1 MLGRLRE
8 VEGPNHGAVYELKD
22 VCLLGRALDCQVH
35 IRDLTVSRRHARI
48 TRIDGRYM
56 IEDLGSGN
64 GTYVNDQAVTRHFL
78 THRDVIR
85 VCSARFVF
93 EEVERPADN
102 VTMLGSSEAQPQIV
116 KTVDAARPFYEDA
129 AALTAVSSPKELL
142 RMASRLKT
150 VYAVSEAI
158 SNILDLDELLREILN
173 RLFEVFPKTE
183 RAFIM
188 LIDEKGEKLIPKAV
202 KRRRESDNAELTV
215 SRTILHEVM
224 TRRHSVLSRDAMEDQ
239 RFKSG
244 HSVANFG
251 IRAMMAAPLVWR
263 GETLGIVYLDSQ
275 ALATFSQADLELLT
289 GIAGQ
294 SAAALGSARLHE
306 ELLRRQRLEQD
317 LHLAERIQQSFLPR
331 RIPKIEGYTFC
342 ARYDP
347 AYEVGGD
354 FYDFVRLPDD
364 RLGIV
369 VGDVSGKG
377 ISAALYMARLTRDLR
392 YFALAESDPARVLKW
407 MNRAVIESGQDDIF
421 VTLIYA
427 VLDAQK
433 RQLVIANAGHMPA
446 VVRRLDEQVVLSLD
460 KVSGLPLGVLPDP
473 EYASETFDLE
483 PGDSVLLFT
492 DGLVEAMDP
501 AQRMYGMERLTRV
514 MSRGPSDAISVLD
527 RVVRDLQR
535 HVAEAAQFDDTT
547 IVCLGLDDIL
557 IESPAEDAAVTSAM
571 AVPTATPPAGIPPAK
586 TTVDAPRSPTQV
598 RRLKTE

>member
-1 MLGRLRE
+1 M
-8 VEGPNHGAVYELKD
+8 EGPNHGAVHELKD
-22 VCLLGRALDCQVH
+22 QTTLGRALDCQVH

-48 TRIDGRYM
+48 TKVDDHYM

-64 GTYVNDQAVTRHFL
+64 GTFVNEQAVTRHML
-78 THRDVIR
+78 AHRDVIR
-85 VCSARFVF
+85 VCSAKFMF
-93 EEVERPADN
+93 EEIQAPTDSI
-102 VTMLGSSEAQPQIV
+102 TMVASHESAAQIV
-116 KTVDAARPFYEDA
+116 KTVDANRPFYEEA
-129 AALTAVSSPKELL
+129 AALTSVSSPKEFAQ
-142 RMASRLKT
+142 MATRLKT
-150 VYAVSEAI
+150 IYAVADAI
-158 SNILDLDELLREILN
+158 SNLLDLDELLREILN
-173 RLFEVFPKTE
+173 RLFEVFPKIE

-188 LIDEKGEKLIPKAV
+188 LVDEKGEQLIPKAV
-202 KRRRESDNAELTV
+202 KRRRENDKAELTV

-224 TRRHSVLSRDAMEDQ
+224 TKRHAVLSRDAMEDK

-251 IRAMMAAPLVWR
+251 IRAMIAAPLVWR
-263 GETLGIVYLDSQ
+263 AETMGIVYLDSL

-294 SAAALGSARLHE
+294 AAAALGNARLHE
-306 ELLRRQRLEQD
+306 ELLKRQRLEQD

-331 RIPKIEGYTFC
+331 RIPKVNGYTFC

-392 YFALAESDPARVLKW
+392 YFALAESEPARVLKW
-407 MNRAVIESGQDDIF
+407 MNQAVIDSGQDDIF

-427 VLDAQK
+427 VLDATN

-446 VVRRLDEQVVLSLD
+446 IVRRKEEDEVLVLDR
-460 KVSGLPLGVLPDP
+460 VSGLPLGVMPDP
-473 EYASETFDLE
+473 EYQSETYELH
-483 PGDSVLLFT
+483 PGDSIMLFT

-501 AQRMYGMERLTRV
+501 SQKMYGMERLEKALAD
-514 MSRGPSDAISVLD
+514 GPSDAISVLD
-527 RVVRDLQR
+527 RAVRDVQR
-535 HVAEAAQFDDTT
+535 HVADASQFDDTT
-547 IVCLGLDDIL
+547 IVCFGLDDV
-557 IESPAEDAAVTSAM
+557 ESAEDDAVDERASRFARQK
-571 AVPTATPPAGIPPAK
+571 GAK
-586 TTVDAPRSPTQV
+586 AETGLRI
-598 RRLKTE
+598 RRLKSDN

>member
-1 MLGRLRE
+1 MIGRLRE
-8 VEGPNHGAVYELKD
+8 IEGPNHGAVYELKE

-48 TRIDGRYM
+48 TRVDDRYM

-64 GTYVNDQAVTRHFL
+64 GTFVNEQTVTRHFL
-78 THRDVIR
+78 QHRDVVR
-85 VCSARFVF
+85 VCSARFMF
-93 EEVERPADN
+93 EEVERHTDS
-102 VTMLGSSEAQPQIV
+102 VTMLGASDSQPQIV
-116 KTVDAARPFYEDA
+116 KTVDANRPFYEDA
-129 AALTAVSSPKELL
+129 TALTAVSSPQELV
-142 RMASRLKT
+142 RMATRLKT

-158 SNILDLDELLREILN
+158 SNILDLDELLKEILN
-173 RLFEVFPKTE
+173 RLFEVFPKAE

-224 TRRHSVLSRDAMEDQ
+224 TKRHSVLSRDAMEDK
-239 RFKSG
+239 RFKAG

-289 GIAGQ
+289 GISGQ

-306 ELLRRQRLEQD
+306 ELLKRQRLEQD

-331 RIPKIEGYTFC
+331 RIPKIDGYTFC

-354 FYDFVRLPDD
+354 FYDFVRLPDE

-421 VTLIYA
+421 VTLIYC

-433 RQLVIANAGHMPA
+433 RQLVLANAGHMPA
-446 VVRRLDEQVVLSLD
+446 IVRRKEEGHVMVLDRI
-460 KVSGLPLGVLPDP
+460 SGLPLGVLPDP
-473 EYASETFDLE
+473 EYNSETFDLA
-483 PGDSVLLFT
+483 PGDSVLLYT

-501 AQRMYGMERLTRV
+501 QQRMYGMERLERA
-514 MSRGPSDAISVLD
+514 MARGPSDAVGCLD
-527 RVVRDLQR
+527 RTVRDVQK
-535 HVAEAAQFDDTT
+535 HVADAAQFDDTT
-547 IVCLGLDDIL
+547 IVCVGLDEIV
-557 IESPAEDAAVTSAM
+557 IEAPAEEAQ
-571 AVPTATPPAGIPPAK
+571 PL
-586 TTVDAPRSPTQV
+586 APSTMEEMDSGLQI
-598 RRLKTE
+598 RRLKSE

>member
-1 MLGRLRE
+1 LIGRLRE

-48 TRIDGRYM
+48 TRDGDRYLV
-56 IEDLGSGN
+56 EDLGSGN

-78 THRDVIR
+78 QHRDVIR
-85 VCSARFVF
+85 VCSAKFMF
-93 EEVERPADN
+93 EEVAEKKVADSI
-102 VTMLGSSEAQPQIV
+102 TMVAAGDSQPHIV

-129 AALTAVSSPKELL
+129 AALTSISSPKEIV
-142 RMASRLKT
+142 RMATRLKT
-150 VYAVSEAI
+150 VYAVAEAI

-173 RLFEVFPKTE
+173 RLFEVFPKAE

-202 KRRRESDNAELTV
+202 KKRRESDNAELTV

-224 TRRHSVLSRDAMEDQ
+224 TKRHSVLSRDAMEDQ
-239 RFKSG
+239 RFKAG

-263 GETLGIVYLDSQ
+263 GQTLGIVYLDSL

-294 SAAALGSARLHE
+294 SAAALGNARLHA
-306 ELLRRQRLEQD
+306 ELLKRQRLEQD

-331 RIPKIEGYTFC
+331 RIPKVEGYTFC

-347 AYEVGGD
+347 AYDVGGD

-364 RLGIV
+364 RIGIV

-392 YFALAESDPARVLKW
+392 YFALAEAEPARVLRH
-407 MNRAVIESGQDDIF
+407 MNRVVVESGQDDIF
-421 VTLIYA
+421 VTMLYA

-433 RQLVIANAGHMPA
+433 RQLLIANAGHMPP
-446 VVRRLDEQVVLSLD
+446 VVRRREEGNVIVLDHA
-460 KVSGLPLGVLPDP
+460 SGLPLGILPDP
-473 EYASETFDLE
+473 EYTSETFELN
-483 PGDSVLLFT
+483 PGDSVILFT
-492 DGLVEAMDP
+492 DGLVEAMNP
-501 AQRMYGMERLTRV
+501 SGQMYGMERLER
-514 MSRGPSDAISVLD
+514 SLAKGPSDAPTMLL
-527 RVVRDLQR
+527 RVVAEVQR
-535 HVAEAAQFDDTT
+535 HVADAAQFDDTT
-547 IVCLGLDDIL
+547 VVCLGLDEFV
-557 IESPAEDAAVTSAM
+557 IEEPADEPSGSFPRQAPGD
-571 AVPTATPPAGIPPAK
+571 PAF
-586 TTVDAPRSPTQV
+586 DSMRL
-598 RRLKTE
+598 RRLKSD

>member
-22 VCLLGRALDCQVH
+22 ACLLGRALDCQVH

-48 TRIDGRYM
+48 TRVDDRYLV
-56 IEDLGSGN
+56 EDLGSGN
-64 GTYVNDQAVTRHFL
+64 GTFVNEQPVTRHFL
-78 THRDVIR
+78 AHRDMIR
-85 VCSARFVF
+85 VCSAKFMF
-93 EEVERPADN
+93 EEVERPTDSI
-102 VTMLGSSEAQPQIV
+102 TMVAGGESQPQIV
-116 KTVDAARPFYEDA
+116 KTVDANRPFYEDA
-129 AALTAVSSPKELL
+129 AALTSAANPKEAV
-142 RMASRLKT
+142 RMATRLKT
-150 VYAVSEAI
+150 IYAVSEAI
-158 SNILDLDELLREILN
+158 SNILDIDELLREILN
-173 RLFEVFPKTE
+173 RLFDVFPKAE

-202 KRRRESDNAELTV
+202 KRRRDSDNAELTV

-239 RFKSG
+239 RFKAG

-263 GETLGIVYLDSQ
+263 AETLGIVYLDSL

-289 GIAGQ
+289 GIASQ
-294 SAAALGSARLHE
+294 SAAALGNARLHT
-306 ELLRRQRLEQD
+306 ELLKRQRLEQD

-331 RIPKIEGYTFC
+331 RIPKVEGYSFC

-354 FYDFVRLPDD
+354 FYDFVRLQDD

-392 YFALAESDPARVLKW
+392 YLAVAHSDPAQVLKT

-421 VTLIYA
+421 VTLIYT
-427 VLDAQK
+427 VLDAAK

-446 VVRRLDEQVVLSLD
+446 VVRRRAENDLIVLDRI
-460 KVSGLPLGVLPDP
+460 SGLPLGVLPEP
-473 EYASETFDLE
+473 EYTSETYELS
-483 PGDSVLLFT
+483 PGDSVMLFT

-501 AQRMYGMERLTRV
+501 SQHMYGMERMQRALA
-514 MSRGPSDAISVLD
+514 RGPSDAITMLD
-527 RVVRDLQR
+527 RVVRDVQK
-535 HVAEAAQFDDTT
+535 HVADAAQFDDTT
-547 IVCLGLDDIL
+547 IVAFGLDAIQ
-557 IESPAEDAAVTSAM
+557 IEAPRDEATTAVTRPSVNA
-571 AVPTATPPAGIPPAK
+571 PPPPAPPS
-586 TTVDAPRSPTQV
+586 VEPPEIDPGLRI
-598 RRLKTE
+598 RRLKSE

>member
-1 MLGRLRE
+1 MVGRLRE
-8 VEGPNHGAVYELKD
+8 VEGPNHGSVYELKD
-22 VCLLGRALDCQVH
+22 QCVLGRALDCQVH

-48 TRIDGRYM
+48 TRVDDRYVV
-56 IEDLGSGN
+56 EDLGSGN
-64 GTYVNDQAVTRHFL
+64 GTYVNDQAVTRHTL
-78 THRDVIR
+78 KNRDVIR
-85 VCSARFVF
+85 VCSSKFMF
-93 EEVERPADN
+93 EEIDRPTDSI
-102 VTMLGSSEAQPQIV
+102 TMLAGAESQPHIV
-116 KTVDAARPFYEDA
+116 KTVDAGRPFYEDA
-129 AALTAVSSPKELL
+129 AALTSVTSPKEIV
-142 RMASRLKT
+142 RMATRLKT
-150 VYAVSEAI
+150 VYAVAEAI

-173 RLFEVFPKTE
+173 RLFDVFPKAE

-188 LIDEKGEKLIPKAV
+188 LIDERGEKLIPKAV
-202 KRRRESDNAELTV
+202 KRRRETDYAELTV

-224 TRRHSVLSRDAMEDQ
+224 TKRNAVLSRDAMEDQ

-263 GETLGIVYLDSQ
+263 GQTLGIVYLDSLS
-275 ALATFSQADLELLT
+275 LATFSQADLELLT

-294 SAAALGSARLHE
+294 SAAALGNARLHE
-306 ELLRRQRLEQD
+306 ELLKRQRLEQD

-331 RIPKIEGYTFC
+331 RIPKVEGYTFC

-392 YFALAESDPARVLKW
+392 YFALAEADPARVLKW

-421 VTLIYA
+421 VTMIYV
-427 VLDAQK
+427 VLDAVR

-446 VVRRLDEQVVLSLD
+446 VVRRREERNLEILD
-460 KVSGLPLGVLPDP
+460 KVAGLPLGVLPDP
-473 EYASETFDLE
+473 EYASESFDLTS
-483 PGDSVLLFT
+483 GDSVMLFT

-501 AQRMYGMERLTRV
+501 AGRMYGMERLERALA
-514 MSRGPSDAISVLD
+514 RGSSDAVSLLD
-527 RVVRDLQR
+527 RAVRDVQR
-535 HVAEAAQFDDTT
+535 HVADAAQFDDTT
-547 IVCLGLDDIL
+547 IVCLGLDEIPL
-557 IESPAEDAAVTSAM
+557 ESAIGEETVTR
-571 AVPTATPPAGIPPAK
+571 
-586 TTVDAPRSPTQV
+586 VDQPERGPSEALRPRRIKS
-598 RRLKTE
+598 E